1 MLPSPPSMS
10 TPLERLRGICLAL
23 PETTERV
30 SHGEPTWFVRDKK
43 VFVTYADQH
52 HDDRVGFWCAA
63 APGEQEAQLASAP
76 LRFFRPPYVGGRGW
90 LGVWVD
96 VEVDWSEID
105 EIVRDAYRQIAPK
118 RLVLELD
125 SR

>member
-1 MLPSPPSMS
+1 MS